1 VSWPARASLWATL
14 SVALLL
20 GGLLAI
26 GALFA
31 RGLPRDI
38 RFELASAVALQA
50 LIPLW
55 AATFATWLVAARLA
69 PALERSLGR
78 VALGVAAAATLW
90 FPLIGGVLFIAWEP
104 RGAADW
110 AGTWLLMVAAVTA
123 ALLLPRWG
131 VRALRSGVFAPD
143 ARRGNV
149 AG

>member
-1 VSWPARASLWATL
+1 VRASVWAAL

-20 GGLLAI
+20 GGLFAI

-31 RGLPRDI
+31 GELPREI

-55 AATFATWLVAARLA
+55 AATFATWLVATRLA
-69 PALERSLGR
+69 PALERSLAR

-90 FPLIGGVLFIAWEP
+90 FPLIVGVLFVAWHP
-104 RGAADW
+104 RGPADW
-110 AGTWLLMVAAVTA
+110 AGTWLLLVAAVTA
-123 ALLLPRWG
+123 ALLLPRWL
-131 VRALRSGVFAPD
+131 VRGLRSGVFAPG
-143 ARRGNV
+143 AGRGNV